1 MIENKNQC
9 PFCNNI
15 FESPRKRACHQRLC
29 NLNPDKDILL
39 EKLKNGAKKSVELR
53 RNNPKTKP
61 IKLQYKCNCKKCN
74 TEYEVRCTEYD
85 YLHGRYKKYCSL
97 RCANSHIITDEMK
110 DKIRKKLTTRIEHFC
125 VICNIKLGKNNKSG
139 YCRKCVHKTLEYKE
153 KLSKSLKANPKVGG
167 YRKGSGTGK
176 SGWYKGYYCDS
187 SWELAF
193 VIYNL
198 EHNIKFERNKKMFP
212 YTYNGEEHNYLPD
225 WLVDGK
231 YVEIK
236 GHDSEQWQAKIEQFP
251 KDLTLEVLYRDNMQK
266 YLGYVRDKYGNNFIE
281 LYDDSKPV
289 KNINDQVATWF
300 HLKNE
305 KTGKFIQLY
314 VFKENYDIYLNNG
327 WSLGRYSPLVH
338 KNYTVIKHT
347 DVRRVSEIEKEKI
360 LRNMIN

>member
-1 MIENKNQC
+1 MEYCQYCNDEFENK
-9 PFCNNI
+9 
-15 FESPRKRACHQRLC
+15 RKCSCHERLC
-29 NLNPDKDILL
+29 KLRPDYQERLARFKQ
-39 EKLKNGAKKSVELR
+39 GCGKSKGKELVERINYELTCEVCG
-53 RNNPKTKP
+53 KTY
-61 IKLQYKCNCKKCN
+61 YK
-74 TEYEVRCTEYD
+74 R
-85 YLHGRYKKYCSL
+85 
-97 RCANSHIITDEMK
+97 
-110 DKIRKKLTTRIEHFC
+110 LTPAEFKHIEHFNC
-125 VICNIKLGKNNKSG
+125 SRSCANKRIHSDETKEKIKNSIKLYNKEHYKEYIDKYCKHCNIKLGKNNKSG
-139 YCRKCVHKTLEYKE
+139 YCKKCVIQTTEYKE
-153 KLSKSLKANPKVGG
+153 KLSKSLKANPNVGG

-266 YLGYVRDKYGNNFIE
+266 YLEYVRDKYGNNFIE
-281 LYDDSKPV
+281 LYDNSKPV

-327 WSLGRYSPLVH
+327 WLLGRYSPSVH

-347 DVRRVSEIEKEKI
+347 NVRRVSEIEKEKI
-360 LRNMIN
+360 LRNMID